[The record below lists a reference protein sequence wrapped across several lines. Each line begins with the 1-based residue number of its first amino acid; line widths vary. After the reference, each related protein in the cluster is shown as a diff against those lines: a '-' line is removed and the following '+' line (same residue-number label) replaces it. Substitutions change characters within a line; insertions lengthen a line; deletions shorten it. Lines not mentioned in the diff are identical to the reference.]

1 MYQAVSGDLLL
12 YVGMSAPA
20 AIAVLCVGSFLMS
33 RRIIAQHV
41 ADGMVLSTANIY
53 FTAHDNS
60 GARVFRTA
68 QSATPGHETEL
79 CHEPNCRFGDI
90 VFANVDGTFY
100 GYFFALA
107 SGMTTIRRIPL
118 APQPGQVAEIIG
130 PAAADIDIVSS
141 HGNLVTDG
149 SFLYWQSDTAINR
162 MPIRGGAVTVLDRT
176 PLTRPATGLHL
187 VGPNVIYAVDRVIY
201 HVPANGSAI
210 TPPNLRVVFTAAV
223 GVVACVPL
231 VGLNY
236 VAERNGA
243 IVESSG
249 NVSGVKQGPGAA
261 SITSMAYDGAHVA
274 LAWTQMAATWQLR
287 VDVGVQDLTLPTGA
301 NPRLAMFNAAG
312 DVFWL
317 DDDGVVVTSV

>member
-1 MYQAVSGDLLL
+1 V
-12 YVGMSAPA
+12 
-20 AIAVLCVGSFLMS
+20 S

-53 FTAHDNS
+53 FTAHDNA

-68 QSATPGHETEL
+68 QSATPGQEAEL
-79 CHEPNCRFGDI
+79 CHEPACRFGDI
-90 VFANVDGTFY
+90 VFANVDGVFY
-100 GYFFALA
+100 GYFFALT

-149 SFLYWQSDTAINR
+149 SFLYWQSDTAINK
-162 MPIRGGAVTVLDRT
+162 MPVRGGAVTVLDRT

-187 VGPNVIYAVDRVIY
+187 VGPNLIYAVDRVVY
-201 HVPANGSAI
+201 HVPADGSAI
-210 TPPNLRVVFTAAV
+210 TPPALRVVFTAAA
-223 GVVACVPL
+223 GVVACVPAQ
-231 VGLNY
+231 GGFII

-243 IVESSG
+243 IVNHSNNAG
-249 NVSGVKQGPGAA
+249 GVPQDPGAA
-261 SITSMAYDGAHVA
+261 FITSMVSNGVA
-274 LAWTQMAATWQLR
+274 LAWTQMASQEIAPGQLDARWQLR
-287 VDVGVQDLTLPTGA
+287 GDAGISGFNIPTGA

-312 DVFWL
+312 DLYWL
-317 DDDGVVVTSV
+317 DDDGVATSPV

>member
-1 MYQAVSGDLLL
+1 
-12 YVGMSAPA
+12 
-20 AIAVLCVGSFLMS
+20 MS

-53 FTAHDNS
+53 FTAHDNA
-60 GARVFRTA
+60 GATVFRTA
-68 QSATPGHETEL
+68 QSANPGQEVEL
-79 CHEPNCRFGDI
+79 CHEPGCRFGDI
-90 VFANVDGTFY
+90 VFANVDGVYY

-118 APQPGQVAEIIG
+118 APQSGQVAEIIG

-141 HGNLVTDG
+141 PGNLVTDG

-187 VGPNVIYAVDRVIY
+187 VGPNVIYAVDRVVY

-210 TPPNLRVVFTAAV
+210 TPPNFRIVFTAAT
-223 GVVACVPL
+223 GVVACSPEVSFT
-231 VGLNY
+231 Y

-243 IVESSG
+243 IAEHSDTS
-249 NVSGVKQGPGAA
+249 SGVKQEPGAA
-261 SITSMAYDGAHVA
+261 FITSMATNGG
-274 LAWTQMAATWQLR
+274 LAWTQMAVTQIAPGQLDARWQLR
-287 VDVGVQDLTLPTGA
+287 VDAGANDYTFPIGA

-312 DVFWL
+312 DVYWL
-317 DDDGVVVTSV
+317 DDDGVVTFHL

>member
-1 MYQAVSGDLLL
+1 
-12 YVGMSAPA
+12 
-20 AIAVLCVGSFLMS
+20 MS

-53 FTAHDNS
+53 FTAHD
-60 GARVFRTA
+60 GAGASVFRTA
-68 QSATPGHETEL
+68 QSATPGQEAEL

-90 VFANVDGTFY
+90 VFANVDGVYY

-149 SFLYWQSDTAINR
+149 SFLYWQSDTAANR

-187 VGPNVIYAVDRVIY
+187 VGPNVIYAVDRVVY

-210 TPPNLRVVFTAAV
+210 TPPNFRVVFTADT
-223 GVVACVPL
+223 GVVACSPEAAFI
-231 VGLNY
+231 Y

-243 IVESSG
+243 IAEHSDTS
-249 NVSGVKQGPGAA
+249 SGVKQEPGAA
-261 SITSMAYDGAHVA
+261 FITSMAANGS
-274 LAWTQMAATWQLR
+274 LAWTQMAVTQIAPGQLDARWQLR
-287 VDVGVQDLTLPTGA
+287 VDAGANDYTFPIGA
-301 NPRLAMFNAAG
+301 NPRLAMFNASG
-312 DVFWL
+312 DVYWL
-317 DDDGVVVTSV
+317 DDDGVVTFHL

>member
-1 MYQAVSGDLLL
+1 
-12 YVGMSAPA
+12 
-20 AIAVLCVGSFLMS
+20 MS

-53 FTAHDNS
+53 FTAHDNA
-60 GARVFRTA
+60 GATVFRTA
-68 QSATPGHETEL
+68 QSATPGQEVEL
-79 CHEPNCRFGDI
+79 CHEPGCRFGDI
-90 VFANVDGTFY
+90 VFANVDGVFY

-118 APQPGQVAEIIG
+118 APQSGQVAEIIG

-187 VGPNVIYAVDRVIY
+187 DGPNVIYAVDRVVY

-210 TPPNLRVVFTAAV
+210 TPPNFRVVFTADT
-223 GVVACVPL
+223 GVVACVPAQA
-231 VGLNY
+231 GFIY
-236 VAERNGA
+236 VAERSGG
-243 IVESSG
+243 IVEHSNNG
-249 NVSGVKQGPGAA
+249 SGVKQEPGAA
-261 SITSMAYDGAHVA
+261 FITSMATNGG
-274 LAWTQMAATWQLR
+274 LAWTQMAVTQIAPGQLDARWQLR
-287 VDVGVQDLTLPTGA
+287 VDAGANDYTFPIGA

-312 DVFWL
+312 DVYWL
-317 DDDGVVVTSV
+317 DDDGVVTFHL

>member
-1 MYQAVSGDLLL
+1 
-12 YVGMSAPA
+12 
-20 AIAVLCVGSFLMS
+20 MS

-53 FTAHDNS
+53 FTAHDNA
-60 GARVFRTA
+60 GATVFRTA
-68 QSATPGHETEL
+68 QSATPGQEVEL
-79 CHEPNCRFGDI
+79 CHEPDCRFGDI
-90 VFANVDGTFY
+90 VFANVDGVYY

-118 APQPGQVAEIIG
+118 APQSGQLAEIIG

-187 VGPNVIYAVDRVIY
+187 VGPNVIYAVDSVVY

-210 TPPNLRVVFTAAV
+210 TPPNLRVVFTAAT
-223 GVVACVPL
+223 GVVACSPE
-231 VGLNY
+231 GGFIY

-243 IVESSG
+243 IAEHSDTS
-249 NVSGVKQGPGAA
+249 SGVKQEPGAA
-261 SITSMAYDGAHVA
+261 FITSMATNGD
-274 LAWTQMAATWQLR
+274 LAWTQMAVTQIAPGQLDARWQLR
-287 VDVGVQDLTLPTGA
+287 VDAGANDYTFPIGA
-301 NPRLAMFNAAG
+301 NPRLAMFNASG
-312 DVFWL
+312 DVYWL
-317 DDDGVVVTSV
+317 DDDGVVTFHI